1 MIARETIYAALF
13 ATLSAVAG
21 FVTTSRRLK
30 HWDDVPQ
37 QQQPALFL
45 SQHTETLTT
54 SPGGDRHW
62 QFSLIALIYV
72 HTQADKTI
80 APTTLLNPIIDS
92 VVAALL
98 PDAITKRNTLGGVVM
113 DAQISGAIEI
123 DHYDDQAV
131 VAIPITIKAAQ

>member
-1 MIARETIYAALF
+1 MRRCSPSCRPLPGSSRHRADSNI
-13 ATLSAVAG
+13 G
-21 FVTTSRRLK
+21 TTCRSSK
-30 HWDDVPQ
+30 
-37 QQQPALFL
+37 PALFL